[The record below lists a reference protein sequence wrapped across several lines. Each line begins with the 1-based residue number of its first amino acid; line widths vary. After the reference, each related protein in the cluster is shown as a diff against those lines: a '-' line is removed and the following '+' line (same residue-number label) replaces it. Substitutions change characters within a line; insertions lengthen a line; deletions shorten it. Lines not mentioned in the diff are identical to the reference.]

1 MFPDN
6 LVKACFKQVK
16 TIYVPVDV
24 TSPAN
29 ENVTMNNSTI
39 ESEVKVARVLQDS
52 DGMNVLGWSAKIH
65 NQNVMLIEC

>member
-24 TSPAN
+24 TSPLN
-29 ENVTMNNSTI
+29 DNITMNNSTI

-52 DGMNVLGWSAKIH
+52 NGMNVLGGSPRLLTKS
-65 NQNVMLIEC
+65 MLVN